1 MVSSTPRP
9 NFTPGKDPVPI
20 LQEVGSAPGP
30 AWKGRKSRPHRDS
43 IPDHPARSQSLY
55 RLSYTTCWVILVSR
69 RSIADI
75 YAELRGCVIER
86 TFWCLYR
93 ACLECQITRGHF
105 HFHEMQFV
113 VNVLT
118 VWLKYTQRL
127 GGFLSSLSIPA

>member
-9 NFTPGKDPVPI
+9 HFTAGKDPVPI
-20 LQEVGSAPGP
+20 SQEVGCAPEP
-30 AWKGRKSRPHRDS
+30 VWTGRKSRPHRDS
-43 IPDHPARSQSLY
+43 IPDRPARSQSLY
-55 RLSYTTCWVILVSR
+55 RPSYMSCWGILVSR

-75 YAELRGCVIER
+75 YAELRGSVTER